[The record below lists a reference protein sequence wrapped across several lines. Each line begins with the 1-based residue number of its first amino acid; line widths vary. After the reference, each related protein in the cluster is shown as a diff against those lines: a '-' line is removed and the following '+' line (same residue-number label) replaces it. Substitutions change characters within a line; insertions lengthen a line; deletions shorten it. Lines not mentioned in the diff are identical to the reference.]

1 MLKKFLPVG
10 LILLLAFGILH
21 ISINCACRGIRPS
34 LAVASLKTPS
44 ASPSSNLADTV
55 QIKEEK
61 VQYYLVYPGMLPDNA
76 FYKLKMVRDR
86 IWILMT
92 IDSVKKAEL
101 LLLFG
106 DKRLGA
112 AKVLIEGNQVPLGI
126 NTLVKGEKYLERS
139 VNQTIDNKKNG
150 ENISVLA
157 GKLRLAIQK
166 HQEILLELQEKI
178 SSEGKTVIDGE
189 LKLLRILQE
198 KAQTL

>member
-1 MLKKFLPVG
+1 MFKKLLPTVA
-10 LILLLAFGILH
+10 ILLLAFSVLQV
-21 ISINCACRGIRPS
+21 SIARVCFGIRPT
-34 LAVASLKTPS
+34 LAAAKLKLSVPPLAQPTPTPTS
-44 ASPSSNLADTV
+44 KPEIN
-55 QIKEEK
+55 
-61 VQYYLVYPGMLPDNA
+61 YYLVYPGMLPDQA
-76 FYKLKMVRDR
+76 LYKLKMVRDR
-86 IWILMT
+86 IWILIT
-92 IDSVKKAEL
+92 TNPVKKAEL
-101 LLLFG
+101 LLLFA

-112 AKVLIEGNQVPLGI
+112 ARVLIEGNKVPLGI

-166 HQEILLELQEKI
+166 HQEVLLELQEKV
-178 SSEGKTVIDGE
+178 SSEGKTVFDGE